1 MNTYNELLQTAR
13 EFLNKNGVA
22 DADLDAWY
30 LLAHVFGI
38 DRADFFIYRNDVVS
52 QEKALHYRMLI
63 KKRASHI
70 PLQYIIGR
78 QEFMGLEFEVNENV
92 LIPRQDTELLV
103 EEVLK
108 ICQGKSVLDMCTGS
122 GCIIVS
128 LAKLGSIK
136 TAVGSDISIKAIE
149 LAEKNSKRHNVKVN
163 FIQSDLF
170 DSIVGSYDIIVSNPP
185 YIKSADLKTLMP
197 EVKDHEPRQ
206 ALDAGPDGLIFYKRI
221 IDDIKRFL
229 NPGGY
234 VFFEIGY
241 DQGEAVSNML
251 DLSGFVD
258 ITIKKDFSDLDRIV
272 HARKSFL

>member
-70 PLQYIIGR
+70 PLQYIVGR

>member
-251 DLSGFVD
+251 DLSGLVD

>member
-63 KKRASHI
+63 EKRASHI

-185 YIKSADLKTLMP
+185 
-197 EVKDHEPRQ
+197 
-206 ALDAGPDGLIFYKRI
+206 
-221 IDDIKRFL
+221 
-229 NPGGY
+229 
-234 VFFEIGY
+234 
-241 DQGEAVSNML
+241 
-251 DLSGFVD
+251 
-258 ITIKKDFSDLDRIV
+258 
-272 HARKSFL
+272 